1 MRDLD
6 AALARNVKLEVD
18 AKHWRIRSGQWRAGI
33 HYAEHRDVDADLA
46 RFLIVG
52 RDYPNYPPTPGATP
66 SRNPPSGVGGFPS
79 ASYRH
84 ADPTDPT

>member
-1 MRDLD
+1 MNVIFF
-6 AALARNVKLEVD
+6 LAFIATFVAIGAFIGV
-18 AKHWRIRSGQWRAGI
+18 

-46 RFLIVG
+46 RFLIVP

-79 ASYRH
+79 ASHRH